1 MLCAGNSSGPWSAI
15 DRSDSFKGELC
26 LSFLILRVSRISSKP
41 LADEAACSVFW
52 YFGVSLTLRFQS
64 VVRMFDMH
72 SSTRNLILICKLFQT
87 VQELRRPGNSALQED
102 VVIKDILNDAESRMR
117 GAIQVLHDDLAAIRT
132 GRANPSLVEK
142 LPIEYYGTPTPL
154 MQLASISVPEPRT
167 LTIKPFDGT
176 TLKAIEK
183 AIQTSELGLNP
194 NNDGKVIHLNLPP
207 LTEERRRDL
216 VKHVNHRLEEA
227 RIAVRNIRRDSHN
240 DMRDFEKEKLIS
252 EDELERGEAELQ
264 KLTDRFIEEVAEHGK
279 RKESEIMEV

>member
-1 MLCAGNSSGPWSAI
+1 
-15 DRSDSFKGELC
+15 
-26 LSFLILRVSRISSKP
+26 
-41 LADEAACSVFW
+41 
-52 YFGVSLTLRFQS
+52 
-64 VVRMFDMH
+64 
-72 SSTRNLILICKLFQT
+72 
-87 VQELRRPGNSALQED
+87 
-102 VVIKDILNDAESRMR
+102 VIKDIMNDAESRMHS
-117 GAIQVLHDDLAAIRT
+117 AIQVLRDDLAAIRT

-142 LPIEYYGTPTPL
+142 LSIEYYGTPTPL

-183 AIQTSELGLNP
+183 AILISELGLNP

-227 RIAVRNIRRDSHN
+227 RIAIRNIRRDSHN

-252 EDELERGEAELQ
+252 EDELERGESELQ
-264 KLTDRFIEEVAEHGK
+264 KLTDRFIEEVAENGK
-279 RKESEIMEV
+279 KKEAEIMEV